1 MCTGLA
7 LETKDGLHLFGRN
20 MDIEYSFN
28 QSIIFIPRNFK
39 CVNKSNKKELTTKY
53 AVLGMGTIFDD
64 YPTFADGMNE
74 KGLGCAGLNF
84 PVYVSYSKEDIE
96 GKTNI
101 PVYNFLLWV
110 LANFSSV
117 EEVKEALKNANIVDI
132 PISENIPNTTLH
144 WMISDITGKS
154 IVVEQTKEKL
164 NVFDNNIGVLTNSP
178 TFDWHV
184 ANLNQYVG
192 LRYNQVPEFKLGDQ
206 SLTALGQGTG
216 LVGLPGDFTPA
227 SRFIRVAFL
236 RDAMIKND
244 KDSIDL
250 IEFFHILNNVAMV
263 RGSTRTVEEKSD
275 LTQYT
280 SCMCLEKGIYYYNT
294 YENNQINAIDMNKE
308 NLDGNEIKIYKYNNR
323 VGLKST
329 RLFLIC

>member
-1 MCTGLA
+1 MFLCTGLA

-308 NLDGNEIKIYKYNNR
+308 NLDGNEIKTYKYNKTLSINH
-323 VGLKST
+323 VN
-329 RLFLIC
+329 

>member
-84 PVYVSYSKEDIE
+84 PVYVCYSKEDIE
-96 GKTNI
+96 DKTNI

-308 NLDGNEIKIYKYNNR
+308 NLDGNEIKTYKYNKTLSINH
-323 VGLKST
+323 VN
-329 RLFLIC
+329 

>member
-308 NLDGNEIKIYKYNNR
+308 NLDGNEIKTYKYNKTLSINH
-323 VGLKST
+323 
-329 RLFLIC
+329 IN

>member
-84 PVYVSYSKEDIE
+84 PVYVSYSKENIE

-308 NLDGNEIKIYKYNNR
+308 NLDGNEIKTYKYNKTLSINH
-323 VGLKST
+323 VN
-329 RLFLIC
+329 

>member
-74 KGLGCAGLNF
+74 NGLGCAGLNF

-227 SRFIRVAFL
+227 SRFVRVAFL

-263 RGSTRTVEEKSD
+263 RGSTRTIEEKSD

-308 NLDGNEIKIYKYNNR
+308 NLDGNEIKTYKYNKTLSINH
-323 VGLKST
+323 VN
-329 RLFLIC
+329 

>member
-74 KGLGCAGLNF
+74 KGLGCLGLNF

-308 NLDGNEIKIYKYNNR
+308 NLDGNEIKTYKYNKTLSINH
-323 VGLKST
+323 VN
-329 RLFLIC
+329 

>member
-53 AVLGMGTIFDD
+53 DVLGMGTIFDD

-308 NLDGNEIKIYKYNNR
+308 NLDGNEIKTYKYNKTLSINH
-323 VGLKST
+323 VN
-329 RLFLIC
+329 

>member
-184 ANLNQYVG
+184 ANLNQYVN
-192 LRYNQVPEFKLGDQ
+192 LRYNQVPEFKLVDQ

-227 SRFIRVAFL
+227 SRFVRVAFL

-263 RGSTRTVEEKSD
+263 RGSTRTIEEKSD

-308 NLDGNEIKIYKYNNR
+308 NLDGNEIKTYKYNKTLSINH
-323 VGLKST
+323 VN
-329 RLFLIC
+329 

>member
-110 LANFSSV
+110 LANFSLV

-132 PISENIPNTTLH
+132 PISENIP
-144 WMISDITGKS
+144 GKS

-308 NLDGNEIKIYKYNNR
+308 NLDGNEIKTYKYNKTLSINY
-323 VGLKST
+323 VN
-329 RLFLIC
+329 

>member
-39 CVNKSNKKELTTKY
+39 CVNKSYKKELTTKY

-308 NLDGNEIKIYKYNNR
+308 NLDGNEIKTYKYNKTLSINH
-323 VGLKST
+323 VN
-329 RLFLIC
+329 

>member
-184 ANLNQYVG
+184 ANLNQYVS

-227 SRFIRVAFL
+227 SRFVRVAFL

-263 RGSTRTVEEKSD
+263 RGSTRTIEEKSD

-308 NLDGNEIKIYKYNNR
+308 NLDGNEIKTYKYNKTLSINY
-323 VGLKST
+323 VN
-329 RLFLIC
+329 

>member
-263 RGSTRTVEEKSD
+263 RGSTRTIEEKSD

-308 NLDGNEIKIYKYNNR
+308 NLDGNEIKTYKYNKTLSINH
-323 VGLKST
+323 VN
-329 RLFLIC
+329 

>member
-308 NLDGNEIKIYKYNNR
+308 NLDGNEINTYKYNKTLSINH
-323 VGLKST
+323 VN
-329 RLFLIC
+329 

>member
-294 YENNQINAIDMNKE
+294 YENNQISAIDMNKE
-308 NLDGNEIKIYKYNNR
+308 NLDGNEIKTYKYNKTLSINH
-323 VGLKST
+323 VN
-329 RLFLIC
+329 

>member
-132 PISENIPNTTLH
+132 PISKNIPNTTLH

-184 ANLNQYVG
+184 ANLNQYVS

-227 SRFIRVAFL
+227 SRFVRVAFL

-263 RGSTRTVEEKSD
+263 RGSTRTIEEKSD

-308 NLDGNEIKIYKYNNR
+308 NLDGNEIKTYKYNKTLNINH
-323 VGLKST
+323 VN
-329 RLFLIC
+329 

>member
-1 MCTGLA
+1 MCTGLT
-7 LETKDGLHLFGRN
+7 LETKEGLHLFGRN

-39 CVNKSNKKELTTKY
+39 CSNIETNKELTTKY
-53 AVLGMGTIFDD
+53 AILGMGTIFNE

-84 PVYVSYSKEDIE
+84 PIYASYSEKPIE
-96 GKTNI
+96 GKNNI
-101 PVYNFLLWV
+101 PVYDFLLWI
-110 LANFSSV
+110 LANFSSL
-117 EEVKEALKNANIVDI
+117 EEVKNALKNTNIVDI
-132 PISENIPNTTLH
+132 PINKNTPNTTLH
-144 WMISDITGKS
+144 WIISDSTGKS

-178 TFDWHV
+178 TFDWHIT
-184 ANLNQYVG
+184 NLNQYVSMN
-192 LRYNQVPEFKLGDQ
+192 YNQIPNLELREQ

-227 SRFIRVAFL
+227 SRFIRASFL
-236 RDAMIKND
+236 RDALLKNN
-244 KDSIDL
+244 KNSINL
-250 IEFFHILNNVAMV
+250 IDFFHILNNVAMV
-263 RGSTRTVEEKSD
+263 RGSIRTLAEKSD
-275 LTQYT
+275 ITQYT

-308 NLDGNEIKIYKYNNR
+308 DLDGNQIKVYSYKTDLSINFEN
-323 VGLKST
+323 
-329 RLFLIC
+329 

>member
-184 ANLNQYVG
+184 ANLNQYVS

-294 YENNQINAIDMNKE
+294 YENNQINAIDINKE
-308 NLDGNEIKIYKYNNR
+308 NLDGNEIKTYKYNKTLSINH
-323 VGLKST
+323 VN
-329 RLFLIC
+329 

>member
-28 QSIIFIPRNFK
+28 QSILFIPRNFK

-308 NLDGNEIKIYKYNNR
+308 NLDGNEIKTYKYNKTLSINH
-323 VGLKST
+323 VN
-329 RLFLIC
+329 

>member
-39 CVNKSNKKELTTKY
+39 CVNKSNNKELTTKY

-132 PISENIPNTTLH
+132 PINKNIPNTTLH

-280 SCMCLEKGIYYYNT
+280 SCMCLEKGFYYYNT

-308 NLDGNEIKIYKYNNR
+308 NLDGNEIKTYKYNKTLSINY
-323 VGLKST
+323 VN
-329 RLFLIC
+329 

>member
-184 ANLNQYVG
+184 ANLNQYVS

-227 SRFIRVAFL
+227 SRFVRVAFL

-263 RGSTRTVEEKSD
+263 RGSTRTIEEKSD

-308 NLDGNEIKIYKYNNR
+308 NLDGNEIKTYKYNKTLNINH
-323 VGLKST
+323 VN
-329 RLFLIC
+329 

>member
-110 LANFSSV
+110 LANFSLV

-308 NLDGNEIKIYKYNNR
+308 NLDGNEIKTYKYNKTLSINY
-323 VGLKST
+323 VN
-329 RLFLIC
+329 

>member
-7 LETKDGLHLFGRN
+7 LATKDGLHLFGRN

-308 NLDGNEIKIYKYNNR
+308 NLDGNEIKTYKYNKTLSINH
-323 VGLKST
+323 VN
-329 RLFLIC
+329 

>member
-39 CVNKSNKKELTTKY
+39 CVNKSNKKELITKY

-144 WMISDITGKS
+144 WMISDIKGKS

-263 RGSTRTVEEKSD
+263 RGSTITVEEKSD

-308 NLDGNEIKIYKYNNR
+308 NLDGNEIKTYKYNKTLSINH
-323 VGLKST
+323 VN
-329 RLFLIC
+329 

>member
-132 PISENIPNTTLH
+132 PISENILNTTLH

-308 NLDGNEIKIYKYNNR
+308 NLDGNEIKTYKYNKTLSINH
-323 VGLKST
+323 VN
-329 RLFLIC
+329 

>member
-1 MCTGLA
+1 MYRISLRN
-7 LETKDGLHLFGRN
+7 KDGLHLFGRN

-308 NLDGNEIKIYKYNNR
+308 NLDGNEIKTYKYNKTLSINH
-323 VGLKST
+323 VN
-329 RLFLIC
+329 

>member
-164 NVFDNNIGVLTNSP
+164 NLFDNNIGVLTNSP

-308 NLDGNEIKIYKYNNR
+308 NLDGNEIKTYKYNKTLSINY
-323 VGLKST
+323 VN
-329 RLFLIC
+329 

>member
-184 ANLNQYVG
+184 ANLNQYVS

-227 SRFIRVAFL
+227 SRFVRVAFL

-263 RGSTRTVEEKSD
+263 RGSTRTIEEKSD

-294 YENNQINAIDMNKE
+294 YENNQINAIDINKE
-308 NLDGNEIKIYKYNNR
+308 NLDGNEIKTYKYNKTLSINH
-323 VGLKST
+323 VN
-329 RLFLIC
+329 

>member
-263 RGSTRTVEEKSD
+263 RGSTRTVEEKSY

-308 NLDGNEIKIYKYNNR
+308 NLDGNEIKTYKYNKTLSINH
-323 VGLKST
+323 VN
-329 RLFLIC
+329 

>member
-184 ANLNQYVG
+184 ANLNQYVS

-227 SRFIRVAFL
+227 SRFVRVAFL

-263 RGSTRTVEEKSD
+263 RGSTRTIEEKSD

-280 SCMCLEKGIYYYNT
+280 ICMCLEKGIYYYNT

-308 NLDGNEIKIYKYNNR
+308 NLDGNEIKTYKYNKTLSINH
-323 VGLKST
+323 VN
-329 RLFLIC
+329 

>member
-28 QSIIFIPRNFK
+28 QSIIFIPRKFK

-308 NLDGNEIKIYKYNNR
+308 NLDGNEIKTYKYNKTLSINH
-323 VGLKST
+323 VN
-329 RLFLIC
+329 

>member
-308 NLDGNEIKIYKYNNR
+308 NLDGNEIKTYKYNKT
-323 VGLKST
+323 LS
-329 RLFLIC
+329 

>member
-1 MCTGLA
+1 MCTRLA

-308 NLDGNEIKIYKYNNR
+308 NLDGNEIKTYKYNKTLSINH
-323 VGLKST
+323 VN
-329 RLFLIC
+329 

>member
-227 SRFIRVAFL
+227 SRFIKVAFL

-308 NLDGNEIKIYKYNNR
+308 NLDGNEIKTYKYNKTLSINH
-323 VGLKST
+323 VN
-329 RLFLIC
+329 

>member
-84 PVYVSYSKEDIE
+84 PIYVSYSKEDIE

-132 PISENIPNTTLH
+132 PINKNIPNTTLH

-184 ANLNQYVG
+184 ANLNQYIG
-192 LRYNQVPEFKLGDQ
+192 LRYNQVQEFKLGGQ
-206 SLTALGQGTG
+206 SLTSLGQGTG

-263 RGSTRTVEEKSD
+263 RGSIRTVEEKSD

-308 NLDGNEIKIYKYNNR
+308 NLDGNEIKTYKYNKTLSINH
-323 VGLKST
+323 VN
-329 RLFLIC
+329 

>member
-184 ANLNQYVG
+184 ANLNQYVS

-308 NLDGNEIKIYKYNNR
+308 NLDGNEIKTYKYNKTLSINH
-323 VGLKST
+323 VN
-329 RLFLIC
+329 

>member
-184 ANLNQYVG
+184 ANLNQYVS

-227 SRFIRVAFL
+227 SRFVRVAFL

-263 RGSTRTVEEKSD
+263 RGSTRTIEEKSD

-294 YENNQINAIDMNKE
+294 YENNQINAIDMNKQ
-308 NLDGNEIKIYKYNNR
+308 NLDGNEIKTYKYNKTLSINH
-323 VGLKST
+323 VN
-329 RLFLIC
+329 

>member
-39 CVNKSNKKELTTKY
+39 CVNKSNKKELKTKY

-184 ANLNQYVG
+184 ANLNQYVS

-227 SRFIRVAFL
+227 SRFVRVAFL

-263 RGSTRTVEEKSD
+263 RGSTRTIEEKSD

-308 NLDGNEIKIYKYNNR
+308 NLDGNEIKTYKYNKTLSINH
-323 VGLKST
+323 VN
-329 RLFLIC
+329 

>member
-144 WMISDITGKS
+144 WTISDITGKS

-308 NLDGNEIKIYKYNNR
+308 NLDGNEIKTYKYNKTLSINH
-323 VGLKST
+323 VN
-329 RLFLIC
+329 